1 MKLLFVQLPS
11 QMPDWSSAPAN
22 IPLAAGYLAA
32 YAESKSLLARRE
44 WVILEPAIANYGS
57 DASIVASIAAREPDV
72 VAFTLYSWNLERS
85 IFVAERLGALLPRA
99 RLIAGGPEVV
109 EGMPI
114 TVRSPFHSL
123 VYGEGEEAFAQV
135 LQDIQEH
142 RPLSP
147 SYKAEALIDLEK
159 MPNPYIAGTL
169 HFDQNLQV
177 HLETMRGCSGRC
189 SYCYYGKNYKTIRRY
204 PYAQAT
210 DVIRAASDAG
220 VPEIYIM
227 DPNFQTGDDF
237 AGRLREIAY
246 ANHAHT
252 PIHTELRL
260 EGIDEETAGLLKEA
274 GVASVE
280 VGLQTTNSKAL
291 EAVHRGFD
299 RKAFERG
306 AELLQKQ
313 KILVKTGLILGLPY
327 DGYEQVIETFDF
339 LGMQGLGQEAELY
352 PLSLLPGTEIRER
365 ADEYGMSSMEIPPYL
380 VTSTH
385 WISYDDMVDAV
396 AAFEESFDVEWAMPP
411 SPHFQ
416 LFKEGFVSFID
427 TRKPENIDWMRLNP
441 EKLSSSITLL
451 VDADDPEILARIVRA
466 ARDLRK
472 DNPYTMYQIV
482 LTSDTRI
489 PSEKLVERV
498 KDAFLNP
505 DHYYELANSF
515 SPDPQMSYH
524 TRMFFATKNF
534 TLAYRALEEAQDM
547 ETMIVLNGRG
557 GYNADRLAEL
567 LPYVIFD
574 KQALPFDRLYEL
586 ISIYADFPHML
597 IEAPDGLL

>member
-22 IPLAAGYLAA
+22 VPLAAGYLAS
-32 YAESKSLLARRE
+32 YAESKGFLARRE
-44 WVILEPAIANYGS
+44 WTILEPEIANFGS
-57 DASIVASIAAREPDV
+57 DSSIISSITAREPDI

-85 IFVAERLGALLPRA
+85 LFIAERLVSLLPHV
-99 RLIAGGPEVV
+99 RLIAGGPEVI
-109 EGMPI
+109 EHMPV
-114 TVRSPFHSL
+114 TVRTPFHSL
-123 VYGEGEEAFAQV
+123 VYGEGEEAFAAV

-147 SYKAEALIDLEK
+147 SYRSDSLIDLSK
-159 MPNPYIAGTL
+159 LPNPYLSGAL
-169 HFDQNLQV
+169 RFDPNTQV
-177 HLETMRGCSGRC
+177 HLETMRGCSAKC
-189 SYCYYGKNYKTIRRY
+189 SYCYYGKNYKTLRRF
-204 PYAQAT
+204 PHEQAT
-210 DVIRAASDAG
+210 EVIRAASEAG
-220 VPEIYIM
+220 VSEIYIM
-227 DPNFQTGDDF
+227 DPNFQSGTDF
-237 AGRLREIAY
+237 AGRLRDIAY

-252 PIHTELRL
+252 AIHTELRL
-260 EGIDEETAGLLKEA
+260 EGINDEIAGLLKEA

-280 VGLQTTNSKAL
+280 VGLQSTNPKAL
-291 EAVHRGFD
+291 EAVHRTFD
-299 RKAFERG
+299 KKAFERG

-313 KILVKTGLILGLPY
+313 KIMIKTGLILGLPY

-385 WISYDDMVDAV
+385 WISYDDMVDAI
-396 AAFEESFDVEWAMPP
+396 ATFEESFDVEWAMPP
-411 SPHFQ
+411 APHFQ

-441 EKLSSSITLL
+441 EKLSSSVTLL
-451 VDADDPEILARIVRA
+451 IDADDPEILSRIVRA

-472 DNPYTMYQIV
+472 DNPYTLYQIV
-482 LTSDTRI
+482 LTSETRI
-489 PSEKLVERV
+489 PSEKLVDRIR
-498 KDAFLNP
+498 DAFLNP
-505 DHYYELANSF
+505 EHYYELENSF
-515 SPDPQMSYH
+515 SPDPQTSYQA
-524 TRMFFATKNF
+524 RMFFATKNF

-547 ETMIVLNGRG
+547 ETMVVLNGRG

-586 ISIYADFPHML
+586 ISIYADFPYML
-597 IEAPDGLL
+597 IEAPEGLL